1 MTRTRSLQ
9 AAVPA
14 SVNRNRSARDVS
26 GLFGREEGNQRG
38 ELLGRQQSI
47 RYLCHYSQGSIPHE
61 SAASFHHGAA
71 EPRWAN
77 AAAVACGSL

>member
-38 ELLGRQQSI
+38 ELLGRQRSI
-47 RYLCHYSQGSIPHE
+47 RYLCHYSQGIHPT
-61 SAASFHHGAA
+61 
-71 EPRWAN
+71 
-77 AAAVACGSL
+77 